1 MFQRKLPMV
10 IQTWLILGVIFW
22 ISPLPKLTRHGRKR
36 KHEIYLSQRS
46 PLAVMVRIPFH
57 SINQQNQRPVPEKA
71 EIRESN
77 IHHKGY
83 KHFNL

>member
-1 MFQRKLPMV
+1 MTNSRDH
-10 IQTWLILGVIFW
+10 IL

-46 PLAVMVRIPFH
+46 PLAVIVRIPFH
-57 SINQQNQRPVPEKA
+57 SINQQNYTTVPENA

-77 IHHKGY
+77 IHY
-83 KHFNL
+83 KRV